1 MRRVGDDDAEKEDG
15 DVETDGE
22 EPHPL
27 EKPRLVKQVSSE
39 EVLKEDEASATSAPK
54 PRSVTRTPPCSGCFP
69 ATGCF
74 VRDTRTP
81 KHGQWGV

>member
-1 MRRVGDDDAEKEDG
+1 MIRVDADDDDRLADG
-15 DVETDGE
+15 PPQD
-22 EPHPL
+22 P
-27 EKPRLVKQVSSE
+27 
-39 EVLKEDEASATSAPK
+39 AAPK

-81 KHGQWGV
+81 MANGVCRESAGWDGRRAGAGVTRS